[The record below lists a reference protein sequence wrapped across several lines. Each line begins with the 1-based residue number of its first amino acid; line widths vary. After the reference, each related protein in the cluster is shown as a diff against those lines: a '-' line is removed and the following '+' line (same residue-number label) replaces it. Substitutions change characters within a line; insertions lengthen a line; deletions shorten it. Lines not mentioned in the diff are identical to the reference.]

1 MIFRRLCE
9 GVALASA
16 GLGRKSA
23 CRSGVN
29 AILRQIGNTQAPQS
43 RSADSRAAD
52 HVPEIA
58 VLKIFGSITWFLG
71 IGGLIY
77 TATTSGG
84 SGGAAVGPAWI
95 YSKY

>member
-1 MIFRRLCE
+1 M
-9 GVALASA
+9 
-16 GLGRKSA
+16 
-23 CRSGVN
+23 
-29 AILRQIGNTQAPQS
+29 
-43 RSADSRAAD
+43 
-52 HVPEIA
+52 
-58 VLKIFGSITWFLG
+58 LKIFGSITWFLG